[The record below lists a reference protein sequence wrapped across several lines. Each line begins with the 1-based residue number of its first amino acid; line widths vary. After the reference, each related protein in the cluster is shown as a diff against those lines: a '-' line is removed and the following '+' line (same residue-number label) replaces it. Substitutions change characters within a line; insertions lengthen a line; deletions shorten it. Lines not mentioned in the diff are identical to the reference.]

1 MPRTILLFEFALNDI
16 IEHSLLSS
24 ENSLISIESIN
35 MTENAEWNKAIT
47 YTNFV
52 KNARENIE
60 LMKARHDGLQ
70 LNETDLDTLRSIQN
84 NIKILV
90 IGTERC
96 NDTAGNIPILA
107 KMESASTKI
116 QLRILDADTNVE
128 YHQHYKVN
136 GKRKTPVV
144 LFLNKGYEELCRWVE
159 RPNAAYK
166 IINEATAHSVE
177 ERKAEL
183 KKLYSDPEIQR
194 QSLNEFLRLILR
206 ADFIL
211 GRK

>member
-1 MPRTILLFEFALNDI
+1 
-16 IEHSLLSS
+16 
-24 ENSLISIESIN
+24 
-35 MTENAEWNKAIT
+35 MTENAEWDKAIT
-47 YTNFV
+47 YEKFL

-60 LMKARHDGLQ
+60 LMKARYNDLQ
-70 LNETDLDTLRSIQN
+70 LNETDLDTLKGIQN

-96 NDTAGNIPILA
+96 NDTAGNLPILA
-107 KMESASTKI
+107 KMVDTSTKL
-116 QLRILDADTNVE
+116 QLRILDADANVE
-128 YHQHYKVN
+128 FHQHYKVN
-136 GKRKTPVV
+136 GKRKTPVL
-144 LFLNKGYEELCRWVE
+144 LFLNQDYEELCRWVE

-166 IINEATAHSVE
+166 LINEGTIQSVE
-177 ERKAEL
+177 DRKAEL

>member
-1 MPRTILLFEFALNDI
+1 MK
-16 IEHSLLSS
+16 
-24 ENSLISIESIN
+24 ES
-35 MTENAEWNKAIT
+35 AEWDKAIT
-47 YTNFV
+47 YTNFL
-52 KNARENIE
+52 KKARENIE
-60 LMKARHDGLQ
+60 LMKARYNDLQ
-70 LNETDLDTLRSIQN
+70 LNETDLDTLKGIQN

-96 NDTAGNIPILA
+96 NDTAGNLPILA
-107 KMESASTKI
+107 RIEDASSKI
-116 QLRILDADTNVE
+116 QLRILDADSNVE
-128 YHQHYKVN
+128 FHQHYKVN

-144 LFLNKGYEELCRWVE
+144 LFLNKDYEELCRWVE

-166 IINEATAHSVE
+166 IINEATVQSVE
-177 ERKAEL
+177 DRKIEL

-194 QSLNEFLRLILR
+194 QSLNEFMRLILR